1 MNHVAFVIPTLD
13 RIAGAERQVIL
24 LATSLVKRGWQ
35 VSIIALSG
43 TGCDAAG
50 ELDNAGTTFM
60 SLEMR
65 KGLVDPRGWFRFN
78 RWVSRERPDIIHA
91 HLPHAAW
98 LARFSRPASPTR
110 VLIDTI
116 HSSFTGGPGRK
127 LGYRL
132 TTWLPDAV
140 TCVSPSAALAW
151 RSSEMV
157 LAQNLSVI
165 PNGIDTTL
173 WRPDLA
179 GRKKMRD
186 ALGLRDEFLWFAAG
200 RLDPV
205 KDYPTLLRAMI
216 RLPRSARLAIAG
228 SGPLE
233 MELRHLASDLNLDER
248 VSFLGF
254 VSEVLPWMQ
263 AADGFVLASR
273 WEGLPIA
280 LLEASSCALPAVA
293 TSVPGITDVISDSQG
308 GILARGCDS
317 SDLAGAMTRLMQM
330 SPAARDALGEYA
342 RHTVIR
348 RFSLETV
355 LSRWEELY
363 LDLLI
368 RNPRPRRRGN
378 SPGNNLPISTSVDDL
393 IVEPD
398 SQSEDAIPR
407 PTHKAA
413 PATPIPPAGILR
425 PPVRTK

>member
-1 MNHVAFVIPTLD
+1 
-13 RIAGAERQVIL
+13 
-24 LATSLVKRGWQ
+24 
-35 VSIIALSG
+35 
-43 TGCDAAG
+43 
-50 ELDNAGTTFM
+50 
-60 SLEMR
+60 MR
-65 KGLVDPRGWFRFN
+65 
-78 RWVSRERPDIIHA
+78 S
-91 HLPHAAW
+91 
-98 LARFSRPASPTR
+98 
-110 VLIDTI
+110 
-116 HSSFTGGPGRK
+116 
-127 LGYRL
+127 
-132 TTWLPDAV
+132 
-140 TCVSPSAALAW
+140 
-151 RSSEMV
+151 
-157 LAQNLSVI
+157 Q
-165 PNGIDTTL
+165 
-173 WRPDLA
+173 
-179 GRKKMRD
+179 
-186 ALGLRDEFLWFAAG
+186 LGLHDEFLWLAAG

-216 RLPRSARLAIAG
+216 HLPRSARLAIAG

-233 MELRHLASDLNLDER
+233 MELRHLASDLNLDQR
-248 VSFLGF
+248 VSFLGY
-254 VSEVLPWMQ
+254 VPEVLPWMQ

-330 SPAARDALGEYA
+330 SPAARDALGESA

-378 SPGNNLPISTSVDDL
+378 SPRKNLPISSSVDHL

-425 PPVRTK
+425 PPGRTK